1 MSKSIKEILKLVKEI
16 VEISKANNDL
26 LGFICS
32 KISPPGE
39 VIKQELNI
47 NEDLLI
53 SMEMSE
59 LLDKYDAMKS
69 QTLQA

>member
-1 MSKSIKEILKLVKEI
+1 MSKSIKEILRQVKEI

-59 LLDKYDAMKS
+59 LLDKYDAMPEEFGIS
-69 QTLQA
+69 

>member
-1 MSKSIKEILKLVKEI
+1 MNKLLKDIVVLLKEIYEVA
-16 VEISKANNDL
+16 KANNDL

-39 VIKQELNI
+39 ITKESIKIDNQMLV
-47 NEDLLI
+47 

-59 LLDKYDAMKS
+59 MLDKYDAMPEEYGIS
-69 QTLQA
+69 

>member
-1 MSKSIKEILKLVKEI
+1 MSKSIKEILRLVKEI

-59 LLDKYDAMKS
+59 LLDKYDAMPEEFGIS
-69 QTLQA
+69 

>member
-59 LLDKYDAMKS
+59 LLDKYDAMPEEFGIS
-69 QTLQA
+69 